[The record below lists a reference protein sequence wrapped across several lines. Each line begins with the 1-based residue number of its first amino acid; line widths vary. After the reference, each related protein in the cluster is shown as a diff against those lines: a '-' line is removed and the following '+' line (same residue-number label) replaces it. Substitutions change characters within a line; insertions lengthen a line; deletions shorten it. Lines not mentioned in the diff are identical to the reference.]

1 MRKTQAHLLSM
12 MGLASSAM
20 GEKCPCFKQKGEFGV
35 PQLAQQIKDPA
46 MSLLCWG
53 CCCGVGLIP
62 DPGNFCMPENKQMKN
77 EKGNLKVTKKQTNE
91 ESVLRNKEVL

>member
-1 MRKTQAHLLSM
+1 M
-12 MGLASSAM
+12 
-20 GEKCPCFKQKGEFGV
+20 
-35 PQLAQQIKDPA
+35 
-46 MSLLCWG
+46 
-53 CCCGVGLIP
+53 IP